1 MGPDYQRSASAAVD
15 TLNKYGINS
24 APVDPIAVL
33 SKLRN
38 VVLISFASAALDGN
52 GQEAITMVNRQ
63 DGKLQYIIM
72 YNSDLSQSRLR
83 RVLSRELGHVVLEHD
98 RETPEEV
105 ASEEAD
111 CFSFHFLC
119 PKPAITIYFRPDHR
133 SVSWSFKDMQKYPSM
148 DALKQAIA
156 EERTRFSRFIGKSV
170 SYTPDD
176 VQIHAEDHADY
187 FGGWKNYSSV
197 LVDGKTV
204 GFCGE

>member
-1 MGPDYQRSASAAVD
+1 MEPDYQRSANAAAR
-15 TLNKYGINS
+15 TLEKYGTES
-24 APVDPIAVL
+24 ALPDPLAVL
-33 SKLRN
+33 SQMRN
-38 VVLISFASAALDGN
+38 VLLISFASTSLEGN
-52 GQEAITMVNRQ
+52 GQDSITLVNRQ
-63 DGKLQYIIM
+63 DGRLQYIIL
-72 YNSDLSQSRLR
+72 YNSALAPARIR
-83 RVLSRELGHVVLEHD
+83 RALSRELGHVILEHD
-98 RETPEEV
+98 RHTPEEV

-119 PKPAITIYFRPDHR
+119 PKPAFTIYFRPDHR

-148 DALKQAIA
+148 AALKQAIA

-170 SYTPDD
+170 SYTPED
-176 VQIHAEDHADY
+176 VQIVAKEHADY